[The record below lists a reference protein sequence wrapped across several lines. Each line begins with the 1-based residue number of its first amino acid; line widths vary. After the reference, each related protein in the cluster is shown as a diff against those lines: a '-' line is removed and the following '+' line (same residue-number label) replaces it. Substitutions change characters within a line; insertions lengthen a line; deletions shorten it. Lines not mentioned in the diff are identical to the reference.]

1 MIDLIARTMQYS
13 AALGNRPRDVGEGLG
28 LHVTSTL
35 PHRATQRCKLS
46 LSWLQR
52 GVFNGVLFFIP
63 TRPNEESSTYESRRT
78 QELFHGLASY
88 HIRGLL
94 QL

>member
-1 MIDLIARTMQYS
+1 MVYS
-13 AALGNRPRDVGEGLG
+13 
-28 LHVTSTL
+28 S
-35 PHRATQRCKLS
+35 S
-46 LSWLQR
+46 FQR